1 MIDFTEA
8 VQGKSSDELLKMVY
22 QFDQWSPSMLSTV
35 ESELL
40 NRGILPTDIEQ
51 RKQKL
56 IDAEAKILSKGKDAS
71 LTGQIIGWLTV
82 FGLIGMMLGYNYA
95 YSKVKSKYSEKSYFK
110 YNEVSRKNGSYLFYT
125 SLILSALTIFFYIL
139 KQGGANI

>member
-8 VQGKSSDELLKMVY
+8 VQGKSSNELLKMVY